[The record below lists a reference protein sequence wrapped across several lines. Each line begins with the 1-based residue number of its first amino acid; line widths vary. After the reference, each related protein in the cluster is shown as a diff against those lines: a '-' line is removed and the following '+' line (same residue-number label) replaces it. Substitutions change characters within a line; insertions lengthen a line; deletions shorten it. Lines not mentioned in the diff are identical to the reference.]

1 MPAVDYNY
9 DYYSSNARKINKT
22 ANRKRATKR
31 VDSSV
36 SASLNR
42 KEAYERRTRQ
52 STKDQVRMAT
62 YETPK
67 KPKTTKKKNVDI
79 DIPIT
84 TKKKVAAKPV
94 EMKLKKPE
102 ASSKQK
108 KQAMEKAMN
117 RVKNV
122 CYLLIGFGIAF
133 LICYRYSFINEFFNE
148 NAKIEKEVIA
158 LKTVHE
164 QKVAERD
171 AKQDTDYLE
180 NRAIYQEAMRKPT
193 ESDVIFVTFE
203 KQDKIVQPAAIEED
217 VNKPWFEQLYN
228 TCLGFFEQIF

>member
-42 KEAYERRTRQ
+42 KEAYERKTRQ

-67 KPKTTKKKNVDI
+67 KPKTTKKKNMDI
-79 DIPIT
+79 DIPIA

-133 LICYRYSFINEFFNE
+133 LICYRYSYINEKFNVVEKTE
-148 NAKIEKEVIA
+148 NKLE
-158 LKTVHE
+158 TVQTIYE
-164 QKVAERD
+164 QKKAALESKKD
-171 AKQDTDYLE
+171 LTFLE
-180 NRAIYQEAMRKPT
+180 NSAKYQKGMKKPT
-193 ESDVIFVTFE
+193 PSDTIYIEIE
-203 KQDKIVQPAAIEED
+203 KQDKIVKAPTIEEET
-217 VNKPWFEQLYN
+217 NKTVIEQI
-228 TCLGFFEQIF
+228 CDSFVSFFENIF